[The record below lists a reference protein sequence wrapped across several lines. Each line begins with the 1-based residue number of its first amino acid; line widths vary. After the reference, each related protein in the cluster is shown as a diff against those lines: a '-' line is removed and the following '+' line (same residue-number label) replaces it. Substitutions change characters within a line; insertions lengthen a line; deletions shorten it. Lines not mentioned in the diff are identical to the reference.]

1 MKRLLILGLV
11 FALIACAG
19 NSEVEGERV
28 TVDDGVVSVC
38 GEGDGLPECRDFN
51 GETYSEEL
59 KYKTP
64 TDEQMEQ
71 EAAKVREESPEELEK
86 TISEMESNPGEY
98 WTK

>member
-1 MKRLLILGLV
+1 MKQLLILGLV
-11 FALIACAG
+11 LALIACAG

-28 TVDDGVVSVC
+28 TVDDGIVSVC